1 MNILMINQGQFGY
14 NAGYYHYCKHLSA
27 QGHRIVYL
35 CNDYHLK
42 KMELDLV
49 TPIYVDEPNS
59 VKWRLEFCKRLEQI
73 MQEYSFDVILC
84 SYFKCCSML
93 TKYFGTTPSIMDI
106 RSGDVNKNALKRSFF
121 NWLIKK
127 EANKFSRTMILSESL
142 SKKLKLKSGSFDIIP
157 LGADVIC
164 ENQKEYDDLRLFYVG
179 TLKQRDID
187 KTIEGLILF
196 NKKYPEVDFHYDIV
210 GFGMQHEEDKI
221 KSLIKE
227 NQLEG
232 KVVFHG
238 RINYEDLKPFF
249 MQANL
254 GVAYVPMTPYYECQ
268 PSTKIYEYVLSG
280 MYCIATNTYENRIL
294 IEPVNGLICD
304 DNAESFCEA
313 LVQYHKMDRSGFN
326 SAEIRKSMEKYE
338 WSNIVNNQ
346 LFAIMQKLVA
356 DKC

>member
-1 MNILMINQGQFGY
+1 
-14 NAGYYHYCKHLSA
+14 
-27 QGHRIVYL
+27 
-35 CNDYHLK
+35 
-42 KMELDLV
+42 
-49 TPIYVDEPNS
+49 
-59 VKWRLEFCKRLEQI
+59 
-73 MQEYSFDVILC
+73 
-84 SYFKCCSML
+84 
-93 TKYFGTTPSIMDI
+93 
-106 RSGDVNKNALKRSFF
+106 
-121 NWLIKK
+121 
-127 EANKFSRTMILSESL
+127 MILSESL

-210 GFGMQHEEDKI
+210 GFGMQHEEEEI

-294 IEPVNGLICD
+294 IEPMNGLICD

-313 LVQYHKMDRSGFN
+313 LEQYHKMDRSGFK

>member
-27 QGHRIVYL
+27 QGHHIVYL

-42 KMELDLV
+42 KMELERV
-49 TPIYVDEPNS
+49 TPIYIDEPNS
-59 VKWRLEFCKRLEQI
+59 VKWRLKFCKKLEQI
-73 MQEYSFDVILC
+73 MKEHSFDVILC

-93 TKYFGTTPSIMDI
+93 TKYFGNTPSIMDI
-106 RSGDVNKNALKRSFF
+106 RSGDVNKNLVKRSFF

-127 EANKFSRTMILSESL
+127 EAQKFSRTMTLSESL
-142 SKKLKLKSGSFDIIP
+142 AEKLKLKEGSFDIVP

-164 ENQKEYDDLRLFYVG
+164 TSQKEYDDLRLFYVG

-196 NKKYPEVDFHYDIV
+196 NKKYPQVDFHYDIV
-210 GFGMQHEEDKI
+210 GFGMPQEEEHI
-221 KSLIKE
+221 KSLIKD
-227 NQLEG
+227 NNLEG

-238 RINYEDLKPFF
+238 RINYEELVPFF
-249 MQANL
+249 EKANL
-254 GVAYVPMTPYYECQ
+254 GVAFVPMTPYYDCQ

-294 IEPVNGLICD
+294 IEPVNGIICD
-304 DNAESFCEA
+304 DNATSFSEA
-313 LVQYHKMDRSGFN
+313 LERYYKMDKSSFDSGV
-326 SAEIRKSMEKYE
+326 IRDSMAKYE
-338 WSNIVNNQ
+338 WSNVVNKQ

-356 DKC
+356 DNA

>member
-27 QGHRIVYL
+27 QGHNIVYL

-42 KMELDLV
+42 KVELDRV

-59 VKWRLEFCKRLEQI
+59 VKWRLEFRKRLQSI
-73 MQEYSFDVILC
+73 MKEYTFDVILC

-93 TKYFGTTPSIMDI
+93 TKYFGDVPSIMDI
-106 RSGDVNKNALKRSFF
+106 RSGDVNKNAVKRSFF

-127 EANKFSRTMILSESL
+127 EASRFSRTMILSESL
-142 SKKLKLKSGSFDIIP
+142 SKKLKLKGGSFDVVP
-157 LGADVIC
+157 LGADIVC
-164 ENQKEYDDLRLFYVG
+164 RDKKTYDKLNLLYVG
-179 TLKQRDID
+179 TLGQRDID
-187 KTIEGLILF
+187 KTIEGLALF
-196 NKKYPEVDFHYDIV
+196 TQKYPNAEFHYDII
-210 GFGMQHEEDKI
+210 GFGSQQEEELIQTLI
-221 KSLIKE
+221 KSNRFE
-227 NQLEG
+227 N

-238 RINYEDLKPFF
+238 RINYEDLVPFF
-249 MQANL
+249 NKANL
-254 GVAYVPMTPYYECQ
+254 GVAFVPMTPYYDCQ

-294 IEPVNGLICD
+294 IEPVNGIICD
-304 DNAESFCEA
+304 DNPQSFSEA
-313 LVQYHKMDRSGFN
+313 LEQYYNLDKSVFDSDDM
-326 SAEIRKSMEKYE
+326 RKSMAKYE

-346 LFAIMQKLVA
+346 LFVIMQKLVA

>member
-27 QGHRIVYL
+27 QGHHIVYL

-42 KMELDLV
+42 KLELEGV

-59 VKWRLEFCKRLEQI
+59 IKWRLEFCKRLQTI
-73 MQEYSFDVILC
+73 MKENTFDVILC

-93 TKYFGTTPSIMDI
+93 TKYFGSTPSIMDI
-106 RSGDVNKNALKRSFF
+106 RSGDVDKNRIKRSFF

-142 SKKLKLKSGSFDIIP
+142 SKKLKLKEGSFDIVP

-164 ENQKEYDDLRLFYVG
+164 KTQKEYDDLRLFYVG
-179 TLKQRDID
+179 TLKQRDIN

-196 NKKYPEVDFHYDIV
+196 NKKYPEVKFHYDIV
-210 GFGMQHEEDKI
+210 GFGMPQEEELI
-221 KSLIKE
+221 KSLIKD
-227 NQLEG
+227 NHLED
-232 KVVFHG
+232 KVEFHG
-238 RINYEDLKPFF
+238 RINYEELVPFF
-249 MQANL
+249 ENANL
-254 GVAYVPMTPYYECQ
+254 GVAYVPMTPYYDCQ

-294 IEPVNGLICD
+294 IEPVNGIICN

-313 LVQYHKMDRSGFN
+313 LERYYKMDKTSFDSAGIRRSM
-326 SAEIRKSMEKYE
+326 AKYE
-338 WSNIVNNQ
+338 WSNVVNSQ

-356 DKC
+356 DN